1 MKRVTKII
9 QWLIPVTFL
18 ACFTG
23 CLIALPTTLEEFLK
37 AALFSLLFWGS
48 MFCGALIEAFE
59 E

>member
-23 CLIALPTTLEEFLK
+23 CLLSLPETLDEFLR
-37 AALFSLLFWGS
+37 AAIFSFLFWGS
-48 MFCGALIEAFE
+48 MFVGALVEAFE